1 MQKNPKDSER
11 IQMNAKEESKE
22 DSKELEELKDKQIEQ
37 DPDNEEENNLP
48 VSADDSFFY
57 GGWLEM

>member
-1 MQKNPKDSER
+1 MPAENS
-11 IQMNAKEESKE
+11 AKEESKE